1 MSYDNLAYE
10 TERREAVEEKRQ
22 ARKKK
27 HKAAKRQRKSAVGY
41 FKIIVCIMLITASA
55 FLMISRKV
63 ELYESEVKISEL
75 EKQLATAES
84 VTCQKTFDLENTVDL
99 KTIEEIATTKLGMQ
113 RPEKYQVV
121 YVNVNKADNTEVT
134 ANEVE
139 GVGNKIVGSYETIK
153 KNVVGIFSID

>member
-10 TERREAVEEKRQ
+10 TQQRETAERQ
-22 ARKKK
+22 HQTRKKQRT
-27 HKAAKRQRKSAVGY
+27 AAKRQRKSAVGY
-41 FKIIVCIMLITASA
+41 FKMIVCIMLITASA

-75 EKQLATAES
+75 EKKLASAES
-84 VTCQKTFDLENTVDL
+84 VTCQKTFELENTVDL

-113 RPEKYQVV
+113 RPEKYQIV

-134 ANEVE
+134 AKEVE
-139 GVGNKIVGSYETIK
+139 GVGNKIAGGYEMIK